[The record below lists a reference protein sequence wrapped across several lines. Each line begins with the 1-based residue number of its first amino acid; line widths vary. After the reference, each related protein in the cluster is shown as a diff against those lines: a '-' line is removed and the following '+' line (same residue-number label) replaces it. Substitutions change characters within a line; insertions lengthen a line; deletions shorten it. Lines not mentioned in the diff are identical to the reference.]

1 MDHCLKKKNKR
12 VTGLMEDELG
22 GKTMIQFARWR
33 AKIYSYL
40 TDVGSEDKKAKETK
54 NCVMKRKLNLKTV
67 KIMKTV

>member
-1 MDHCLKKKNKR
+1 MDHCLKEKNKR

-22 GKTMIQFARWR
+22 GKTMIKFVRWR